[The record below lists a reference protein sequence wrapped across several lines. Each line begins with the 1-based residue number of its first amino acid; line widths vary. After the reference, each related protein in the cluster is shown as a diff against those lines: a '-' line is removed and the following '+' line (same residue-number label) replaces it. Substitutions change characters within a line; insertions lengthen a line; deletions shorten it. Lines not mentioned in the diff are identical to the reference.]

1 VVGPTLQLPNFDA
14 TFIVNYDVSGSGFG
28 VVLHQDSGPI
38 AFYIRPIAPQHAK
51 LVVYEREL
59 IWAGQSGAPLAAIP
73 LDPPLCGADR
83 PLRAEVFVGSAH
95 LHHPLTCL
103 GEKVIWL

>member
-59 IWAGQSGAPLAAIP
+59 IGLVKAVRHWRPYLWTRPFVVRTDHYALKFLLDQRISTIP
-73 LDPPLCGADR
+73 
-83 PLRAEVFVGSAH
+83 
-95 LHHPLTCL
+95 
-103 GEKVIWL
+103 